1 MALNKVILM
10 GRLTED
16 PRLRATG
23 EVTVASFSLAVE
35 RDFKNRETGQ
45 RTTDFF
51 DVIAWRGAAEFA
63 TRYLKKG
70 QLAAVEGRLQIREW
84 ADWDGSR
91 RRKAEIA
98 AERVYFGEAKPKTA
112 EAEKKDDGPPAD
124 PDGPPLTPI
133 DEDDGD
139 LPF

>member
-1 MALNKVILM
+1 M
-10 GRLTED
+10 
-16 PRLRATG
+16 
-23 EVTVASFSLAVE
+23 E
-35 RDFKNRETGQ
+35 RDFRNRRTGE
-45 RTTDFF
+45 RRTDFF
-51 DVIAWRGAAEFA
+51 DVVAWRGAAEFA
-63 TRYLKKG
+63 ARYLKKG

-98 AERVYFGEAKPKTA
+98 AERVYFGGPKPETA
-112 EAEKKDDGPPAD
+112 AEEDDSPPKSPDGPLKS

-133 DEDDGD
+133 DGDDEE